1 MELEAIRTWIDDERA
16 RQLELW
22 GSQDHNADS
31 EWYLIAAEEFGE
43 IAKAILEK
51 DEDNLEVEI
60 IQTIAVLQ
68 AWMEAK

>member
-1 MELEAIRTWIDDERA
+1 MELEAIRGWIDDERA

-22 GSQDHNADS
+22 GSQEDNSDAA
-31 EWYLIAAEEFGE
+31 WYLIASEEFGE

-51 DEDNLEVEI
+51 DYDNLEVEI
-60 IQTIAVLQ
+60 IQTLAVLQ